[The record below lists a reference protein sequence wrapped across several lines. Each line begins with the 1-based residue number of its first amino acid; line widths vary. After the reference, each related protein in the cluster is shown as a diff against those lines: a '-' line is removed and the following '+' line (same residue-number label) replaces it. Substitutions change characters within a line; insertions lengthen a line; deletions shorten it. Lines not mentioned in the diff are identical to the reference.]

1 MVHDEN
7 AAGPVAVGGSEGA
20 DVDAVGATVEGVGA
34 AVARALVQLVWLYH
48 LDDLW
53 PGGVGFGVDD
63 VDV

>member
-7 AAGPVAVGGSEGA
+7 AAGPV
-20 DVDAVGATVEGVGA
+20 AVGATVEGVGA
-34 AVARALVQLVWLYH
+34 AVARAFVQLVWLYH